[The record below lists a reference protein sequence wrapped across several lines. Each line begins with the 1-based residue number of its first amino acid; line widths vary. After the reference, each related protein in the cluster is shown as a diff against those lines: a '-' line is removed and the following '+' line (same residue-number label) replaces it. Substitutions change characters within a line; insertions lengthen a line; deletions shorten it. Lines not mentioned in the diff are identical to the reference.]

1 MYHTA
6 TLHEGAVRLAIELRG
21 PLWMEHAQ
29 DALSVHWLA
38 LDAVGHRV
46 RSLDRRAA
54 RATQVSEA
62 CLSSGRG
69 ELASLVARVQ
79 DQVRAVESDIG
90 AWLSTAGPA
99 GLAKERHIEAGVAE
113 IERRVDRAEAA
124 VRRADAAL
132 AYSVSGL
139 GVASEGRGA
148 SRASVSALVDAAILG
163 NAFSTPSGGHDEV
176 RMGAIEARAE
186 ELALTAATRMLHG
199 SEAQAAEKLATACRR
214 AEAVAAGYRD
224 SAMGH
229 AGGARAASHA
239 MHAQLEAL
247 DDAVHQARRTAA
259 RCSTG
264 GDDGEVAAADG
275 GVADRTL
282 VQRAGRAA
290 ARAEAAAVRAR
301 AVLAG
306 QEGPFSGPAD
316 SMVGS
321 EAEAAEASRQ
331 RWLRV
336 RMAAAAAEDSARM
349 VLRG

>member
-1 MYHTA
+1 
-6 TLHEGAVRLAIELRG
+6 
-21 PLWMEHAQ
+21 MEHAR

-46 RSLDRRAA
+46 RSLERRAQ
-54 RATQVSEA
+54 RATQVSES
-62 CLSSGRG
+62 CLRSQRG
-69 ELASLVARVQ
+69 ELVSLVAKVQ
-79 DQVRAVESDIG
+79 DQMRAVETDIN

-113 IERRVDRAEAA
+113 IERRVDRAEAT

-139 GVASEGRGA
+139 GAASEGRGA

-163 NAFSTPSGGHDEV
+163 NAFASPSGGNGEA
-176 RMGAIEARAE
+176 RLAAIEARSE
-186 ELALTAATRMLHG
+186 ELALSSASRMLHG
-199 SEAQAAEKLATACRR
+199 SEAHAAEKLASACRR

-229 AGGARAASHA
+229 AGAARAASHNL
-239 MHAQLEAL
+239 HAQLEAL
-247 DDAVHQARRTAA
+247 EDAVHQARAAAA
-259 RCSTG
+259 RCSPAAASDGPAAAG
-264 GDDGEVAAADG
+264 GDSDGRLAE
-275 GVADRTL
+275 
-282 VQRAGRAA
+282 QAGRAA
-290 ARAEAAAVRAR
+290 ARADAAAVRAR
-301 AVLAG
+301 AVLSG
-306 QEGPFSGPAD
+306 QEGPFTGPAD
-316 SMVGS
+316 SQVGS
-321 EAEAAEASRQ
+321 ASEAAEASRQ